1 MRTAVTPTN
10 ASAPL
15 LIRWN
20 PEHETDELYFYMH
33 FTEIQELTTNQ
44 TRQFN
49 IMRNGE
55 LRIPNF
61 SPPYLVVDTLNTFS
75 AVSGKEIKYSLVR
88 TGNSTLPPII
98 SALEIYRVIDLQKPE
113 TLQADG
119 IFHFLN
125 PFIRFSLLYLYV
137 HDLNYLQPIFCI

>member
-1 MRTAVTPTN
+1 MRTAVTPAN

-15 LIRWN
+15 VISWE
-20 PEHETDELYFYMH
+20 PKDETDEFYVYMH

-44 TRQFN
+44 TRQFD

-55 LRIPNF
+55 LWIPNF
-61 SPPYLVVDTLNTFS
+61 SPRYLFVDTLY
-75 AVSGKEIKYSLVR
+75 VSGKEIKYSLVR

-98 SALEIYRVIDLQKPE
+98 SALEIYTVIDLQKPQ
-113 TLQADG
+113 TLQGDG

-125 PFIRFSLLYLYV
+125 PFIWFSLLYMTLTTFNPSFA
-137 HDLNYLQPIFCI
+137 LKKS

>member
-1 MRTAVTPTN
+1 MRTAVTPAN

-15 LIRWN
+15 VISWE
-20 PEHETDELYFYMH
+20 PKDETDEFYVYMH

-44 TRQFN
+44 TRQFD

-55 LRIPNF
+55 LWIPNF
-61 SPPYLVVDTLNTFS
+61 SPRYLVVDTLNTSSAS
-75 AVSGKEIKYSLVR
+75 AVNGKVITYSLVR

-98 SALEIYRVIDLQKPE
+98 SAIEIYRVIDLQKPE

-125 PFIRFSLLYLYV
+125 PFIWFSLLYLYV
-137 HDLNYLQPIFCI
+137 HDLNYLQPIF